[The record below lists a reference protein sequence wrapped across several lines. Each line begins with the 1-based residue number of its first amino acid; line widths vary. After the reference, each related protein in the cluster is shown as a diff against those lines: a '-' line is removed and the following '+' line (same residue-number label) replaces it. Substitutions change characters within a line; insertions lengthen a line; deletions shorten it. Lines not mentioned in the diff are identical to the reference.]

1 MFDTLRS
8 AVFSGCSDNWDRLL
22 SVLLLVFLL
31 EVIAALIEAFVGG
44 VRH

>member
-1 MFDTLRS
+1 MFETLRF
-8 AVFSGCSDNWDRLL
+8 AVFSGCSDNWDKLL

-31 EVIAALIEAFVGG
+31 EVVAALIESFVGG

>member
-1 MFDTLRS
+1 MFDALRS
-8 AVFSGCSDNWDRLL
+8 AVFSGCNDDWDRLL

-31 EVIAALIEAFVGG
+31 EVVAALIEAFVGG